1 MVSQSEDL
9 LTFINKKKLYT
20 IEFLLIKMPGIDIA
34 VLLILCIMIIITFVL
49 VGVWFYEKN

>member
-1 MVSQSEDL
+1 MVSQSEGL